1 MMLVGKFLK
10 SEDGSTAVEYA
21 LIAGVVALGIIAGMQ
36 NIRSTLQTTL
46 SGIQSELS
54 SANN

>member
-1 MMLVGKFLK
+1 MMRVSEFLK
-10 SEDGSTAVEYA
+10 SEDGSTAIEYA
-21 LIAGVVALGIIAGMQ
+21 LIAGLVGIGIIAGMQ
-36 NIRSTLQTTL
+36 NIRSSLQNTL